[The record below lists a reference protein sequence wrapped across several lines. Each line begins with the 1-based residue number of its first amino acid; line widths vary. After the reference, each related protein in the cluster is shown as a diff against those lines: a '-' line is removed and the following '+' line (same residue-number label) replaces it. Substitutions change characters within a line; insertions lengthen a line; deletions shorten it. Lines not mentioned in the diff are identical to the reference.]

1 MVTEQVNS
9 LRQEREAAVI
19 GGLLLGGLTPN
30 AQDVLATLDPE
41 VFTIPLYKRAFEI
54 IRAQAR
60 NRNLIDALMV
70 GDEIGNENFIPLMQT
85 ARSCP
90 SAANLK
96 GYAALLQEE
105 YQRRQ
110 MLELMDDIRYNLETG
125 TLEAVRETMKYFD
138 SRYSKLKTTKD
149 KIIPVLLRDAVQEYT
164 EVLSKRMECGVN
176 SDNIK
181 TGIDPLDEM
190 LGGINAT
197 DLVLIAGR
205 PGSGKA
211 LKNSEKI
218 LLASG
223 EWTTHGEVKVGDVL
237 ASVDGKESIVTGV
250 FPQGVRDI
258 YEIEF
263 EDGRKVDSAD
273 CHLWEI
279 NSTKWGESRVVDTV
293 KLNDLLSKS
302 RYQGRVRIPVF
313 GGDCGSNND
322 IGVDPWLLGALIGDG
337 CLSRSGIKI
346 SCGQDYVLDR
356 VKALCCDFDVKQ
368 SSTNPYDYRIVAKGS
383 KGRGG
388 KNSLI
393 DALRQL
399 GVYGKHSWEKFIPDV
414 IFSSNKSIRLGV
426 LVGLLESD
434 GWMEKKGSLHY
445 ASCSE
450 QLTVD
455 VIRLARSLGGCGH
468 LKVKNNVTFT
478 YKGEKRV
485 GRDSFIATLKLPSW
499 VLAEIKHPRLKSR
512 LPENRL
518 YKHGL
523 QIKSVTFKGREEC
536 TCIMVSH
543 DRHLYITSDY
553 IVTHN
558 TSLALKIAEKAAQ
571 RPYPGG
577 EGQRVGVLLFTLEMS
592 LDQMTERAIA
602 GAGNLSTDCLRNPVK
617 LDDEGWAHVAQGM
630 SALADLDVWI
640 VDASQLTVEEIRAT
654 VERMKQDHP
663 NLGMVMIDYIGLMKL
678 AKAERHDLA
687 VGQLSWSLKMM
698 AKELRVPVAAL
709 AQLSRRVEERPN
721 KRPNNSDL
729 RDSGNLEQ
737 DADRIIMVYR
747 DGYYNE
753 QSVAREYM
761 EIIVSK
767 NRHGKTGT
775 VYQRFDDN
783 GNILPCDQARAA
795 SACIQSMRQRPAAS
809 RFSPRNNQNNASF

>member
-1 MVTEQVNS
+1 MVTKQINS
-9 LRQEREAAVI
+9 LRQEREASVI

-41 VFTIPLYKRAFEI
+41 VFTFPLYKRAFEI

-60 NRNLIDALMV
+60 NRNLIDALLV
-70 GDEIGNENFIPLMQT
+70 GDEIGNENFVPLMQT

-96 GYAALLQEE
+96 GYAQLLREE
-105 YQRRQ
+105 HQRRQ
-110 MLELMDDIRYNLETG
+110 MLELIDDMRYKLETG
-125 TLEAVRETMKYFD
+125 TLEVVKETMKDFD
-138 SRYSKLKTTKD
+138 ARYSKLRVTKD

-164 EVLSKRMECGVN
+164 EVLSKRLECGVN

-197 DLVLIAGR
+197 DLVLLAGR

-218 LLASG
+218 LLADG
-223 EWTTHGEVKVGDVL
+223 KWTTHGEVKVGDVL
-237 ASVDGKESIVTGV
+237 ASIDGGRSVVTGV

-263 EDGRKVDSAD
+263 EDGRKIDSAD
-273 CHLWEI
+273 CHLWKI
-279 NSTKWGESRVVDTV
+279 SSTKWDKPRVVDTV
-293 KLNDLLSKS
+293 KLNDLLSKT
-302 RYQGRVRIPVF
+302 RYQGRVHIPVF
-313 GGDCGSNND
+313 GGDCGDCDD
-322 IGVDPWLLGALIGDG
+322 IGIDPWLLGALIGDG
-337 CLSRSGIKI
+337 CLSRGGVSI
-346 SCGQDYVLDR
+346 SCGQNYMLER
-356 VKALCCDFDVKQ
+356 VKDVCGEFHIKQ
-368 SSTNPYDYRIVAKGS
+368 CSSNQYDYRITAKR
-383 KGRGG
+383 RGD
-388 KNSLI
+388 KNKLVDRLKKI
-393 DALRQL
+393 
-399 GVYGKHSWEKFIPDV
+399 GIYGKHSWEKFIPDIV
-414 IFSSNKSIRLGV
+414 YSSSKNVRLGV

-434 GWMEKKGSLHY
+434 GWIEKRGSLY
-445 ASCSE
+445 YSSCSE
-450 QLTVD
+450 KLTSD
-455 VIRLARSLGGCGH
+455 VIRLARSLGGCGRMR
-468 LKVKNNVTFT
+468 VKNNVTFT
-478 YKGEKRV
+478 YKGEKRI
-485 GRDSFIATLKLPSW
+485 GRDSYIATLKLPDWILSKI
-499 VLAEIKHPRLKSR
+499 EHPRLKSR
-512 LPENRL
+512 LPENRM

-523 QIKSVTFKGREEC
+523 QIKSVTLKGKEEC

-543 DRHLYITSDY
+543 DSHLYITSDY

-558 TSLALKIAEKAAQ
+558 TSLALKIAQQAAM
-571 RPYPGG
+571 RPYPGM

-617 LDDEGWAHVAQGM
+617 LDDEGLAHVGQGM

-640 VDASQLTVEEIRAT
+640 VDTSQLTVEEIRAT
-654 VERMKQDHP
+654 TERMKQDHP

-698 AKELRVPVAAL
+698 AKELRVPVLAL

-747 DGYYNE
+747 DGYYDE

-767 NRHGKTGT
+767 NRHGKSGT

-795 SACIQSMRQRPAAS
+795 TACIQSMNHRTS
-809 RFSPRNNQNNASF
+809 RFNQRNNQDNPPF

>member
-1 MVTEQVNS
+1 MVTEQINS

-70 GDEIGNENFIPLMQT
+70 GDEIGNENFIPLTQT

-138 SRYSKLKTTKD
+138 SRYSKLKVTKD

-218 LLASG
+218 LLENG
-223 EWTTHGEVKVGDVL
+223 EWTTHGKVKVGDVI
-237 ASVDGKESIVTGV
+237 ASIDGKPSVVTGV

-263 EDGRKVDSAD
+263 EDGRKIDSAD

-279 NSTKWGESRVVDTV
+279 SSTKWNAPRVVDTV
-293 KLNDLLSKS
+293 GLNDLLSKV
-302 RYQGRVRIPVF
+302 RYQGRVHIPVF
-313 GGDCGSNND
+313 GGDCGIDNN
-322 IGVDPWLLGALIGDG
+322 IGIDPWLLGALIGDG
-337 CLSRSGIKI
+337 CLSHSGVSI
-346 SCGQDYVLDR
+346 SCGQDYILNR
-356 VKALCCDFDVKQ
+356 VKLTCCDLDVKRIGSNQ
-368 SSTNPYDYRIVAKGS
+368 YDYRITA
-383 KGRGG
+383 KGRGC
-388 KNSLI
+388 KNHLI
-393 DALRQL
+393 DALSKMGL
-399 GVYGKHSWEKFIPDV
+399 YGKHSWEKFIPD
-414 IFSSNKSIRLGV
+414 IIYSSSKNIRLGV
-426 LVGLLESD
+426 LVGLLETD
-434 GWMEKKGSLHY
+434 GWIEKKGSLYY
-445 ASCSE
+445 ASCSKS
-450 QLTVD
+450 LTND

-468 LKVKNNVTFT
+468 MRVKNNVTFS
-478 YKGEKRV
+478 YKGEKRI
-485 GRDSFIATLKLPSW
+485 GRDSYVATLKLPDW
-499 VLAEIKHPRLKSR
+499 VLAKIEHPRLKSR
-512 LPENRL
+512 LPENRM

-523 QIKSVTFKGREEC
+523 QIKSVTLKGKEEC

-543 DRHLYITSDY
+543 DSHLYITSDY

-558 TSLALKIAEKAAQ
+558 TSLALKIAQQAAM
-571 RPYPGG
+571 RPYPGM

-795 SACIQSMRQRPAAS
+795 SACIQSMQQRPAAS